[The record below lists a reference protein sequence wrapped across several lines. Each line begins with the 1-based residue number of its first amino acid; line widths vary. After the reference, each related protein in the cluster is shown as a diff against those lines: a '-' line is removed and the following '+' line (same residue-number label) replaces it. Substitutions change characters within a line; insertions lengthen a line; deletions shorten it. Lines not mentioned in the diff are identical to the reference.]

1 MRIGVRELALIMKK
15 ILIKRCID
23 CPRMGRYFNNACHR
37 AVTDVN
43 HIPADCPLE
52 DDLPESR
59 ESNNDGDWLS
69 PIPYEREHQE
79 KQLKALWPDYP
90 NGCPRWQTMNGLLFY
105 TNKFMELD
113 QSDGW
118 IPVSERL
125 PEDKT
130 ACLTCFK
137 GNLVDFEMYLDGEFE
152 NGDDPNRTHWQPL
165 PQPPQDQEKE

>member
-52 DDLPESR
+52 DDLR
-59 ESNNDGDWLS
+59 ESK
-69 PIPYEREHQE
+69 E
-79 KQLKALWPDYP
+79 
-90 NGCPRWQTMNGLLFY
+90 T
-105 TNKFMELD
+105 
-113 QSDGW
+113 GW
-118 IPVSERL
+118 IPVSKRL

-137 GNLVDFEMYLDGEFE
+137 GSLVDFEMYLDGEFE
-152 NGDDPNRTHWQPL
+152 NGDDPNRTHWQHL
-165 PQPPQDQEKE
+165 PQPPQGEKGE